1 MATINLTKELFE
13 ERVAHIPSHL
23 SELKFTGKRPAVVD
37 FYASWCA
44 PCRQL
49 SPLVEE
55 LSDYYGEKVD
65 FYKVDVEKESALATF
80 FGVRSIPTLVLFSPG
95 GAMQHFAGAMP
106 KTQLKELVDKLL

>member
-13 ERVAHIPSHL
+13 ERVARIPSRL

-65 FYKVDVEKESALATF
+65 FYKVNVDEENELSGIF
-80 FGVRSIPTLVLFSPG
+80 NIRSIPTLLFVSRG
-95 GAMQHFAGAMP
+95 GN
-106 KTQLKELVDKLL
+106 KY